1 MTTTEPGNCLP
12 SGCPSDGSPHSV
24 PNTASGVGSVLW
36 NGGLPSPTGQYWPL
50 PGPVTT
56 PPLTIDG
63 VAYNQAACGSQG
75 FFLEPQAF
83 IAPTAAH
90 SYPESPADGFP
101 GCGYPMI
108 LTPESSCPSRRA
120 SYASAADIDI
130 PTAHYDGGERRPT
143 QHPRPL
149 LPASALLPAPVA
161 EAPNANGRWDTHF
174 LQGLGQAVPVE
185 KSAGNNIERRV
196 HGQQRSYR
204 QSCRR
209 GRRGGMVDDAK
220 RKDTSTTRQLGACLR
235 CHFQRVR
242 VSRDDGCFSLLYV
255 MF

>member
-1 MTTTEPGNCLP
+1 
-12 SGCPSDGSPHSV
+12 
-24 PNTASGVGSVLW
+24 
-36 NGGLPSPTGQYWPL
+36 
-50 PGPVTT
+50 
-56 PPLTIDG
+56 
-63 VAYNQAACGSQG
+63 
-75 FFLEPQAF
+75 
-83 IAPTAAH
+83 
-90 SYPESPADGFP
+90 
-101 GCGYPMI
+101 MI